1 VGAGGDLSRVPS
13 EAAGRDGS
21 EKGCGAGAMFVGV
34 HERQLDDKGRLA
46 LPSVFRALLDDTCYL
61 TMGEDRCV
69 NVFSRGEFERMAH
82 DVMERVRNGEM
93 TLTRQRALAHSATLV
108 SLDKQGRVTIDD
120 KLRTYARLEPSSKVI
135 VSGNLDR
142 AEVWCEELYDRIA
155 ATGRGELAG
164 GQE

>member
-1 VGAGGDLSRVPS
+1 
-13 EAAGRDGS
+13 
-21 EKGCGAGAMFVGV
+21 MFVGV

-46 LPSVFRALLDDTCYL
+46 LPSAFRALLGDSCYL
-61 TMGEDRCV
+61 VFGDDRCV
-69 NVFSRGEFERMAH
+69 NVFARDEFERMAR
-82 DVMERVRNGEM
+82 DVMEQVRRNEM
-93 TLTRQRALAHSATLV
+93 TLIRQRALAHSATLV
-108 SLDKQGRVTIDD
+108 TLDKQGRVTIDD

-155 ATGRGELAG
+155 ASGRGELAG